1 MLKIKLEHMTK
12 EYNRVSRELEKLQ
25 TSFDQTV
32 ESLEKAKKELLAE
45 QRRGVE
51 MERKHINE
59 LRGLELQLSK
69 QKKQEEG
76 SSEVNPHTFC
86 AVFV

>member
-25 TSFDQTV
+25 TSFDQMV
-32 ESLEKAKKELLAE
+32 ESLEEAKKELLAE

-59 LRGLELQLSK
+59 LRGLELQLSSRK
-69 QKKQEEG
+69 SRRRAQ
-76 SSEVNPHTFC
+76 
-86 AVFV
+86 AR

>member
-1 MLKIKLEHMTK
+1 VLKIKLEHMTK

-25 TSFDQTV
+25 TSSDQTV
-32 ESLEKAKKELLAE
+32 ESLEEAKKELFAE
-45 QRRGVE
+45 QRRSVE
-51 MERKHINE
+51 MERKHMNE
-59 LRGLELQLSK
+59 LRGLQQQLSK